1 MLNTIKI
8 LMKKSPNS
16 KLVIMSEYQNTQTFL
31 LKDILE
37 IGQKT
42 FLSLSLKIQF
52 RVLMLLVV

>member
-16 KLVIMSEYQNTQTFL
+16 KFVTMSEYQNTQTFL

-52 RVLMLLVV
+52 RIRMLLVV

>member
-16 KLVIMSEYQNTQTFL
+16 KFVTMSEYQNTQTFL

-52 RVLMLLVV
+52 RVRMLLVV